1 MENTV
6 TDSFGMNLRMMR
18 KEASSSAF
26 EAVSV
31 SYCTTDCTTRFFGM
45 AGCHPLRKAGC
56 SKELW
61 SREWDLNPQP
71 PLYESGA
78 LPLSYLGQ
86 CWASTSYKASL
97 AGARV

>member
-1 MENTV
+1 MNDFCSPSRRMLKKEVSHGAGLENP
-6 TDSFGMNLRMMR
+6 
-18 KEASSSAF
+18 
-26 EAVSV
+26 V

-45 AGCHPLRKAGC
+45 ARRHPLRKAGC

-78 LPLSYLGQ
+78 LPLSYLGR
-86 CWASTSYKASL
+86 
-97 AGARV
+97 RVISDFLFFCPNLS